1 VKGIVLSF
9 DPNLEIANLLVETY
23 NRLWPDCRFQFRIPF
38 TDRDPRSIFR
48 AQNVE
53 FISTPPDIR
62 STVENLLRDLPE
74 HEFVFWCIDDRY
86 PIEIFEP
93 TVLRAVRDFVSHE
106 ASDVDSIKLTDLTV
120 EGIQGKLDRR
130 LFSLRRWLRRTRS
143 DSQPVGDD
151 ETWRQREEAVAR
163 EPAFTLAGQ
172 RFFRQL
178 GHPKNGFYMPQ
189 FTTPAFLKRF
199 FLAPALPLKYGIREF
214 HHFLLSINLEHKSY
228 FPNKFLLSVGES
240 TFRGRL
246 SMVCYEQ
253 MLQFGVVPPKIEIVR
268 DFKIYSDRGLTGIVE
283 LNSQPKHHRRIYTD
297 RPPRRMGT

>member
-1 VKGIVLSF
+1 MKGIVLSF
-9 DPNLEIANLLVETY
+9 DPHLEIANLVVETY
-23 NRLWPDCRFQFRIPF
+23 NQLWPDHRFQFRIPF
-38 TDRDPRSIFR
+38 TNRDPRSIFR

-62 STVENLLRDLPE
+62 STLESLLCNLPE

-93 TVLRAVRDFVSHE
+93 TVLRTVRDF
-106 ASDVDSIKLTDLTV
+106 ASDAPRDIDSIKLTDLTV
-120 EGIQGKLDRR
+120 EGIEGKLRMTQGIVTRR
-130 LFSLRRWLRRTRS
+130 LPRWLTRS
-143 DSQPVGDD
+143 WRGQLSLHPNAQRAENDK
-151 ETWRQREEAVAR
+151 TWRQREEAVAR
-163 EPAFTLAGQ
+163 EPAFSLGGQ

-199 FLAPALPLKYGIREF
+199 FLTPALPLKYGIREF
-214 HHFLLSINLEHKSY
+214 HRFLLSTNLEHKSY

-253 MLQFGVVPPKIEIVR
+253 MLNFGVVPPKIEIVR
-268 DFKIYSDRGLTGIVE
+268 DYKIYSDRGLAGIVE
-283 LNSQPKHHRRIYTD
+283 LNS
-297 RPPRRMGT
+297 

>member
-1 VKGIVLSF
+1 MKGIVLSF
-9 DPNLEIANLLVETY
+9 DPHLEIANLLVETY
-23 NRLWPDCRFQFRIPF
+23 NQLWPDCRFQFRIPF
-38 TDRDPRSIFR
+38 TDRDPRAIFR

-62 STVENLLRDLPE
+62 STVKSLVCDLPE

-93 TVLRAVRDFVSHE
+93 AVLRAVRDF
-106 ASDVDSIKLTDLTV
+106 ASDAGGDVDSIKLTDLTV
-120 EGIQGKLDRR
+120 EGIEGKLHTRFPRR
-130 LFSLRRWLRRTRS
+130 LTRRWRPQLFRRPDTQRVEN
-143 DSQPVGDD
+143 DK
-151 ETWRQREEAVAR
+151 TWRQREEAVAR
-163 EPAFTLAGQ
+163 EPAFSLGGQ

-199 FLAPALPLKYGIREF
+199 FLTPALPLKYGIREF
-214 HHFLLSINLEHKSY
+214 HHFLLSTNLEHKSY

-253 MLQFGVVPPKIEIVR
+253 MLKFGVAPPKIEIVR
-268 DFKIYSDRGLTGIVE
+268 DYKIYSDRGLAGIVE
-283 LNSQPKHHRRIYTD
+283 LN
-297 RPPRRMGT
+297 

>member
-9 DPNLEIANLLVETY
+9 DPHLEIANLLVETY
-23 NRLWPDCRFQFRIPF
+23 NQLWPDCRFQFRIPF
-38 TDRDPRSIFR
+38 TDRNPRAIFR

-62 STVENLLRDLPE
+62 STVKSLLCDLPE

-93 TVLRAVRDFVSHE
+93 AVLRAVRDF
-106 ASDVDSIKLTDLTV
+106 ASDAGGDVDSIKLTDLSV
-120 EGIQGKLDRR
+120 EGIEGKLHTR
-130 LFSLRRWLRRTRS
+130 FPRRWRRQLFRRPDTQRVEN
-143 DSQPVGDD
+143 DK
-151 ETWRQREEAVAR
+151 TWRQREEGGDR
-163 EPAFTLAGQ
+163 EPAFRLAGQ
-172 RFFRQL
+172 GFFRQL

-214 HHFLLSINLEHKSY
+214 HHFLLSTNLEHKSY

-246 SMVCYEQ
+246 SRVCYQQ
-253 MLQFGVVPPKIEIVR
+253 MLKLGVVPPKIEIVS
-268 DFKIYSDRGLTGIVE
+268 DYKIYSDRGLAGIVD
-283 LNSQPKHHRRIYTD
+283 LNS
-297 RPPRRMGT
+297 

>member
-9 DPNLEIANLLVETY
+9 DPHLEIANLVVETY
-23 NRLWPDCRFQFRIPF
+23 NQLWPDHRFQFRIPF
-38 TDRDPRSIFR
+38 TNRDPRSIFR

-62 STVENLLRDLPE
+62 STLESLLCNLPE

-93 TVLRAVRDFVSHE
+93 AVLRTVRDF
-106 ASDVDSIKLTDLTV
+106 ASDAPSDIDSIKLTDLTV
-120 EGIQGKLDRR
+120 EGIEGKLRMTQGIVTRR
-130 LFSLRRWLRRTRS
+130 LPRWLTRS
-143 DSQPVGDD
+143 WRGQLSLHPNAQRA
-151 ETWRQREEAVAR
+151 ENEKTWRQREEAVAR
-163 EPAFTLAGQ
+163 EPAFSLGGQ

-199 FLAPALPLKYGIREF
+199 FLTPALPLKYGIREF
-214 HHFLLSINLEHKSY
+214 HRFLLSTNLEHKSY

-253 MLQFGVVPPKIEIVR
+253 MLNFGVVPPKIEIVR
-268 DFKIYSDRGLTGIVE
+268 DYKIYSDRGLAGIVQ
-283 LNSQPKHHRRIYTD
+283 LNS
-297 RPPRRMGT
+297 

>member
-9 DPNLEIANLLVETY
+9 DPHLEIANLVVETY
-23 NRLWPDCRFQFRIPF
+23 NQLWPDHRFQFRIPF
-38 TDRDPRSIFR
+38 TNRDPRSIFR

-62 STVENLLRDLPE
+62 STLESLLCNLPE

-93 TVLRAVRDFVSHE
+93 AVLRAVRDF
-106 ASDVDSIKLTDLTV
+106 ASDAPSDIDSIKLTDLTV
-120 EGIQGKLDRR
+120 EGIEGKLRMMQGIVTR
-130 LFSLRRWLRRTRS
+130 PLPRWLTRS
-143 DSQPVGDD
+143 WRGQLSLPPNAQRAENDK
-151 ETWRQREEAVAR
+151 TWRQREEAVAR
-163 EPAFTLAGQ
+163 EPAFSLGGQ

-199 FLAPALPLKYGIREF
+199 FLTPALPLKYGIREF
-214 HHFLLSINLEHKSY
+214 HRFLLSTNLEHKSY

-253 MLQFGVVPPKIEIVR
+253 MLKSALVPPKIEIVR
-268 DFKIYSDRGLTGIVE
+268 DYKIYSDRGLAGIVQV
-283 LNSQPKHHRRIYTD
+283 NS
-297 RPPRRMGT
+297 

>member
-9 DPNLEIANLLVETY
+9 DPHLEIANLLVETY
-23 NRLWPDCRFQFRIPF
+23 NQLWPDCRFQFRIPF
-38 TDRDPRSIFR
+38 TDRDPRAIFR

-62 STVENLLRDLPE
+62 STVKSLLCDLPE

-93 TVLRAVRDFVSHE
+93 AVLRAVRDF
-106 ASDVDSIKLTDLTV
+106 ASDAGGDVDSIKLTDLTV
-120 EGIQGKLDRR
+120 EGIEGKLHTRFPRR
-130 LFSLRRWLRRTRS
+130 LTRRSRRQLFRRPDTQRVEN
-143 DSQPVGDD
+143 DK
-151 ETWRQREEAVAR
+151 TWRQREEAVAR
-163 EPAFTLAGQ
+163 EPAFSLGGQ

-199 FLAPALPLKYGIREF
+199 FLTPALPLKYGIREF
-214 HHFLLSINLEHKSY
+214 HHFLLSTNLEHKSY

-253 MLQFGVVPPKIEIVR
+253 MLKFGVVPPKIEIVR
-268 DFKIYSDRGLTGIVE
+268 DYKIYSDRGLAGIVE
-283 LNSQPKHHRRIYTD
+283 LN
-297 RPPRRMGT
+297 

>member
-9 DPNLEIANLLVETY
+9 DPHLEIANLLVETY

-38 TDRDPRSIFR
+38 TKRDPGSIFR

-62 STVENLLRDLPE
+62 STMENLLCDLPE
-74 HEFVFWCIDDRY
+74 DEFVFWCIDDRY

-93 TVLRAVRDFVSHE
+93 TVLRAVRDFASDA

-120 EGIQGKLDRR
+120 EGIEGKLDTRFARWLTRPWRR
-130 LFSLRRWLRRTRS
+130 QLSLRPDTQRAEN
-143 DSQPVGDD
+143 DK
-151 ETWRQREEAVAR
+151 TWRQREEGMAR
-163 EPAFTLAGQ
+163 EPALSLAGQ
-172 RFFRQL
+172 PFFRQL

-199 FLAPALPLKYGIREF
+199 FLTSALPLKYGIREF
-214 HHFLLSINLEHKSY
+214 HHLLLSTNLEHKSY

-253 MLQFGVVPPKIEIVR
+253 MLKFDVAPPKIEIVR
-268 DFKIYSDRGLTGIVE
+268 DYKIYSDRGLAGIV
-283 LNSQPKHHRRIYTD
+283 QD
-297 RPPRRMGT
+297 PR

>member
-1 VKGIVLSF
+1 MKGIVLSF
-9 DPNLEIANLLVETY
+9 DPHLEIANLLVETY

-53 FISTPPDIR
+53 FISTAPDIR
-62 STVENLLRDLPE
+62 STVESLLCDLPE
-74 HEFVFWCIDDRY
+74 NEFVFWCIDDRY

-93 TVLRAVRDFVSHE
+93 MVLGAVRDF
-106 ASDVDSIKLTDLTV
+106 ASGAPRGVDSIKLTDLTV
-120 EGIQGKLDRR
+120 EGIEGKSDTTQGMVNRGPISLPRWLTRR
-130 LFSLRRWLRRTRS
+130 WRLSLRTDTKRAKN
-143 DSQPVGDD
+143 DQ
-151 ETWRQREEAVAR
+151 TWRQREEGMAR
-163 EPAFTLAGQ
+163 EPAFRLAGEG
-172 RFFRQL
+172 FFRQL

-214 HHFLLSINLEHKSY
+214 HHFLLSTNLEHKSY

-246 SMVCYEQ
+246 SKVCYEQ
-253 MLQFGVVPPKIEIVR
+253 MLKLGVVPPKIEIVS
-268 DFKIYSDRGLTGIVE
+268 DYKIYSDRGLAGIVD
-283 LNSQPKHHRRIYTD
+283 LNS
-297 RPPRRMGT
+297 

>member
-1 VKGIVLSF
+1 MKGIVLSF
-9 DPNLEIANLLVETY
+9 DPHLEIANLVVETY
-23 NRLWPDCRFQFRIPF
+23 NQLWPDHRFQFRIPF
-38 TDRDPRSIFR
+38 TNRDPRSIFR

-62 STVENLLRDLPE
+62 STLESLLCNLPE

-93 TVLRAVRDFVSHE
+93 TLLRTVRDF
-106 ASDVDSIKLTDLTV
+106 ASDAPSDIDSIKLTDLTV
-120 EGIQGKLDRR
+120 EGIEGKLHTRFPRR
-130 LFSLRRWLRRTRS
+130 LTRRSRRQLFRRPDTQRVEN
-143 DSQPVGDD
+143 DK
-151 ETWRQREEAVAR
+151 TWRQREEAVAR
-163 EPAFTLAGQ
+163 EPAFSLGGQ

-199 FLAPALPLKYGIREF
+199 FLTPALPLKYGIREF
-214 HHFLLSINLEHKSY
+214 HHFLLSTNLEHKSY

-253 MLQFGVVPPKIEIVR
+253 MLKFGLVPPKIEIVR
-268 DFKIYSDRGLTGIVE
+268 DYKIYSDRGLAGIVE
-283 LNSQPKHHRRIYTD
+283 LN
-297 RPPRRMGT
+297 

>member
-1 VKGIVLSF
+1 MKGIVLSF
-9 DPNLEIANLLVETY
+9 DPHLEIANLLVETY
-23 NRLWPDCRFQFRIPF
+23 NQLWPDCRFQFRIPF
-38 TDRDPRSIFR
+38 TDRDPRAIFR

-62 STVENLLRDLPE
+62 STVKSLLCDLPE

-93 TVLRAVRDFVSHE
+93 AVLRAVRDFASGA

-120 EGIQGKLDRR
+120 EGIEGKLHTRFPRR
-130 LFSLRRWLRRTRS
+130 LTRRWRPQLFRRPDTQRVEN
-143 DSQPVGDD
+143 DK
-151 ETWRQREEAVAR
+151 TWRQREEGGAR
-163 EPAFTLAGQ
+163 EPSFRLAGQ
-172 RFFRQL
+172 GFFRQL
-178 GHPKNGFYMPQ
+178 GHPRNGFYMPQ

-199 FLAPALPLKYGIREF
+199 FLTPALPLKYGIREF
-214 HHFLLSINLEHKSY
+214 HHFLLSTNLEHKSY

-253 MLQFGVVPPKIEIVR
+253 MLNFGVVPPKIEIVR
-268 DFKIYSDRGLTGIVE
+268 DYKIYSDRGLAGIVQ
-283 LNSQPKHHRRIYTD
+283 LNS
-297 RPPRRMGT
+297 

>member
-9 DPNLEIANLLVETY
+9 DPHLEIANLLVETY
-23 NRLWPDCRFQFRIPF
+23 NQLWPDCRFQFRIPF
-38 TDRDPRSIFR
+38 TDRDPRAIFR

-62 STVENLLRDLPE
+62 STVKSLLCDLPE

-93 TVLRAVRDFVSHE
+93 AVLRAVRDF
-106 ASDVDSIKLTDLTV
+106 ASDAPSDIDSIKLTDLTV
-120 EGIQGKLDRR
+120 EGIEGKLHTRFPR
-130 LFSLRRWLRRTRS
+130 QLTRRWRRQLFRRPDTQRVEN
-143 DSQPVGDD
+143 DK
-151 ETWRQREEAVAR
+151 TWRQREEAVAR
-163 EPAFTLAGQ
+163 EPAFSLGGQ

-199 FLAPALPLKYGIREF
+199 FLTPALPLQYGIREF
-214 HHFLLSINLEHKSY
+214 HHFLLSTNLEHKSY

-253 MLQFGVVPPKIEIVR
+253 MLKFGVAPPKIEIVR
-268 DFKIYSDRGLTGIVE
+268 DYKIYSDRGLAGIVE
-283 LNSQPKHHRRIYTD
+283 LN
-297 RPPRRMGT
+297 